1 MTTGT
6 MFDRRDFLRV
16 SAVAA
21 GGTMLIACG
30 GGEDATQPPAPR
42 GATTGP
48 AGEPTEVAGPV
59 NTPVSEI
66 GQGQETE
73 VAVTGDFK
81 QAPMLDAMTDLPPV
95 AERLPKKPY
104 VVPHKWVKPGKYGG
118 HLQMACQSA
127 DGWGVGHFIQEDMYG
142 HAILRWLRDG
152 LAIGPGLAESYKS
165 NADATEWTFNFR
177 EGLKW
182 SDGKPW
188 TTADIMYWWE
198 DMVLDE
204 DHPATPPDDLRS
216 SKGTIAK
223 LRAVDDHTLQITFD
237 APTPLVV
244 SKIACWVRRGIG
256 DDFMQPRHYMEQFHP
271 KYNKKIKKGGD
282 WATVHDQKK
291 DFAVNKD
298 SPTMTGW
305 KLKSYKEGTNS
316 VWERNPYYYCVSPQ
330 GEQLPYIDGITMTN
344 TQNAEVFKLR
354 LQQAG
359 QVDYVV
365 GGHTPLTLADVA
377 GLRQSEAKSGL
388 ELRFWDS
395 GSGTGSSF
403 HVSYDYRDKKYRD
416 IFRKKEFRQ
425 GLSHA
430 WNRAEVNKQIYFN
443 QAPELSTGTISK
455 KAIEYNFN
463 DEAKK
468 RYAEWR
474 DSYKEYNPEKAK
486 QLITQAGL
494 KMGPGNKFTFAD
506 GSKFELLLQYGAP
519 GDPEAIS
526 KNNLLARDLNAIG
539 LSTRLAPVPAE
550 SKADQWGQGRLM
562 TTTDWGVGDGP
573 DHLSYPHWTVPIVK
587 DHWAPLHGVMY
598 SVKGTPKEKQELD
611 KDPWKRQP
619 PRTAPEKGSPIEKI
633 YGFYEKAKAEV
644 DAVKRHRHVWDLIKV
659 HIDEGPFFM
668 GAVGNFPRMQ
678 LVRKGLM
685 NVPTHEELKKYAQG
699 GFTDPWI
706 LPSPAVYDP
715 EIYFWE
721 NPDEHNA

>member
-1 MTTGT
+1 MEELRKL
-6 MFDRRDFLRV
+6 DRRDFLRV

-30 GGEDATQPPAPR
+30 GGEDAATQPPA

-48 AGEPTEVAGPV
+48 AAGEPTEAAGPQ
-59 NTPVSEI
+59 NTPASEI
-66 GQGQETE
+66 GQDQATSVAAPTE
-73 VAVTGDFK
+73 FK
-81 QAPMLDAMTDLPPV
+81 QAPALEGMAGLPPV
-95 AERLPKKPY
+95 TERLPKKPY

-127 DGWGVGHFIQEDMYG
+127 DGWGVGHFIQESMYG

-188 TTADIMYWWE
+188 TTADILYWWE

-204 DHPATPPDDLRS
+204 DHPANPPDDYRS
-216 SKGTIAK
+216 SKGTLAK
-223 LRAVDDHTLQITFD
+223 VRAVDEYTLQLTFD
-237 APTPLVV
+237 APAVLVPNRF
-244 SKIACWVRRGIG
+244 AMWVRRGIG

-282 WATVHDQKK
+282 WATLHDQKK

-354 LQQAG
+354 LQSG
-359 QVDYVV
+359 QVDYVH
-365 GGHTPLTLADVA
+365 GGHTPLTLGDVA
-377 GLRQSEAKSGL
+377 GLRQAEAKSKL

-395 GSGTGSSF
+395 GSGTGSMF
-403 HVSYDYRDKKYRD
+403 FLSYDYRDKKYRD
-416 IFRKKEFRQ
+416 LFRKKEFRQ

-430 WNRAEVNKQIYFN
+430 WNRAEVNKQLYFN

-474 DSYKEYNPEKAK
+474 DAYVKYDPEKAK

-519 GDPEAIS
+519 GDPEHVS

-539 LSTRLAPVPAE
+539 LPTRLAPVPAE
-550 SKADQWGQGRLM
+550 SKSDQWGQGKLM
-562 TTTDWGVGDGP
+562 TTTDWEVGDGP
-573 DHLSYPHWTVPIVK
+573 DHLSYPQWTTPIQR
-587 DHWAPLHGVMY
+587 DHWAPLHGVQY
-598 SVKGTPKEKQELD
+598 SLKGTKQEKQELD

-619 PRTAPEKGSPIEKI
+619 PRTQPEKGGPIEKI
-633 YGFYEKAKAEV
+633 YGHYEKAKSEV
-644 DAVKRHRHVWDLIKV
+644 DAFKRHQNVWDVIKV
-659 HIDEGPFFM
+659 HVEEGPFFM
-668 GAVGNFPRMQ
+668 GAVSNPPRIV
-678 LVRKGLM
+678 LVGQGLK
-685 NVPTHEELKKYAQG
+685 NVPTQAELKQYAQG
-699 GFTDPWI
+699 GFVNPWI
-706 LPSPAVYDP
+706 IPSPAVYDP

-721 NPDEHNA
+721 NPEEHTS